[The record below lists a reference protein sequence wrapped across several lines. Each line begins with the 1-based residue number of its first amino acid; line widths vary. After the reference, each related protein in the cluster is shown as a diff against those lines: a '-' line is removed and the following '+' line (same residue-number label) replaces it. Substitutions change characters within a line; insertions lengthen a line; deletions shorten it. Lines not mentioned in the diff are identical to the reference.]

1 MNYYEP
7 CLPRLAIGA
16 AALLMT
22 ASTFAAFVV
31 VPSEIELGSQQPATS
46 TVAQRSTT
54 ANPGPRAFQQC
65 PTASPT

>member
-1 MNYYEP
+1 MSYYEP

-31 VPSEIELGSQQPATS
+31 VPSEIELASQPSATS
-46 TVAQRSTT
+46 AVAMRSTP
-54 ANPGPRAFQQC
+54 ANPGARALQQC